1 MLRMRS
7 SKFVPYSTELK
18 KVITVK
24 SEAVMQKKKA
34 KKDKIMS
41 VCWMIFSLAG
51 VILEVGR
58 TLGC

>member
-24 SEAVMQKKKA
+24 SLRKMRNTACGIE
-34 KKDKIMS
+34 
-41 VCWMIFSLAG
+41 
-51 VILEVGR
+51 
-58 TLGC
+58 